1 MGPDLYGFSRD
12 SVARIWRAVQAVER
26 YLLPKLAAPDGGS
39 RPRRLPR
46 TYRRFTLTEQLD
58 AGGTAT
64 VEWSDESTGE
74 VTDTETAAWGL
85 EGETGEAAAYLDA
98 GKVRWKVVKNP
109 GQAVYKGTLVA
120 DVTAAGDTD
129 VSIEIDGQT
138 RTLEAYMPASPGSGK
153 KWAEGSTVFV
163 GHFRGSW
170 QIVSI
175 VGCPVTSS

>member
-1 MGPDLYGFSRD
+1 MGPDLYGFSRE
-12 SVARIWRAVQAVER
+12 SVARIWRAVLAVER
-26 YLLPKLAAPDGGS
+26 YVLPRSAAPDGNT

-46 TYRRFTLTEQLD
+46 TYRRFVLTEQLD

-74 VTDTETAAWGL
+74 VRDTETAAWGL

-98 GKVRWKVVKNP
+98 GKVRWKVVRNP
-109 GQAVYKGTLVA
+109 GQGIYEATLDA
-120 DVTAAGDTD
+120 DVTAAGDVN

-153 KWAEGSTVFV
+153 KWAEGSTVYV
-163 GHFRGSW
+163 GHSRGSW
-170 QIVSI
+170 HIVSI
-175 VGCPVTSS
+175 VGCPVASS